1 MRKQTFLA
9 QDLPWLLL
17 PATKDN
23 EDIKSFLSITT
34 NKLHNFNLPAARGKT
49 ICGSSAGWL
58 IMNDNVSTIT
68 LINPLSSAH
77 FQLPQISTKKVLIHK
92 AILSSDPECDPY
104 NFVVT
109 AICGEKRELIY
120 YKARSESWETLE
132 AAGFYYDDVISYEG
146 RELFAVSDYG
156 KVVCC
161 KVDSL
166 PRFKEIFMPF
176 SFQGNKVYLVCVE
189 GELFVIFRS
198 LREHSLFCYET
209 FKFSV
214 SLLNV
219 EEEISERIKSFPE
232 VAFFL
237 GQNHSVWL
245 PADEDMQGVIGN
257 RIYFTD
263 DRNIGGVGSGGEGGH
278 DFGCYDMEEVEAACV
293 CTPAVQNKC
302 TASVCSSYV
311 TSTLQE
317 VLAAVVKLAIEA
329 TITSRDMEKLRN
341 NNTEE
346 TQGQDKSING
356 CYNGP
361 DHNIKPISLKSNLKK
376 TTTMELEAENQVMN
390 EKTTGRRKVVT
401 WPDAHGKDIAHVHEF
416 EPG

>member
-23 EDIKSFLSITT
+23 KDIKSFLSITT

-146 RELFAVSDYG
+146 RELFAVTDYG

-278 DFGCYDMEEVEAACV
+278 DFGCYDMEEGSIEPLKWCCFDAL
-293 CTPAVQNKC
+293 KC
-302 TASVCSSYV
+302 IH
-311 TSTLQE
+311 L
-317 VLAAVVKLAIEA
+317 
-329 TITSRDMEKLRN
+329 SRPVYFM
-341 NNTEE
+341 
-346 TQGQDKSING
+346 
-356 CYNGP
+356 
-361 DHNIKPISLKSNLKK
+361 
-376 TTTMELEAENQVMN
+376 
-390 EKTTGRRKVVT
+390 
-401 WPDAHGKDIAHVHEF
+401 
-416 EPG
+416 